1 MENILANIKFKNEN
15 ILKVKI
21 EYIAGDVN
29 SDKKIIWI
37 YWIKESN
44 KLLYDDITQYFINK
58 T

>member
-29 SDKKIIWI
+29 SDKKII
-37 YWIKESN
+37 
-44 KLLYDDITQYFINK
+44 
-58 T
+58 